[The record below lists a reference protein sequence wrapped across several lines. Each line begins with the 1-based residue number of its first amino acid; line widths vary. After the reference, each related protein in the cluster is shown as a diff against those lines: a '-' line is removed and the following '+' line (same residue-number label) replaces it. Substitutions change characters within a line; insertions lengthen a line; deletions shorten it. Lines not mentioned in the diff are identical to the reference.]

1 MDDSTFRQLKES
13 KYYHP
18 ILTDVMFDHAMMLN
32 MIYDSISVTDRGYD
46 AVIDS
51 AMFKFTI
58 RNFKHGV
65 DLIDKRVK
73 EELK

>member
-1 MDDSTFRQLKES
+1 
-13 KYYHP
+13 
-18 ILTDVMFDHAMMLN
+18 MFDHAMMLN